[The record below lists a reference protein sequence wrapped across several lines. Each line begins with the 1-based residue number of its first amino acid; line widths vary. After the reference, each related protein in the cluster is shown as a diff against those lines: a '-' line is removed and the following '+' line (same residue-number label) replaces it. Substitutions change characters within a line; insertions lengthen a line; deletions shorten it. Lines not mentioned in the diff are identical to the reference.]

1 MLRPFRS
8 LRTKLVLASVVVEVV
23 LLTLLV
29 INSAR
34 LIQKNLAAQA
44 DVRIRELSLLFNA
57 ALAGPLAA
65 RDYATL
71 DEVLRESQEPEGI
84 VYLSA
89 FPHDAYIC
97 KNMLRFSE

>member
-1 MLRPFRS
+1 M
-8 LRTKLVLASVVVEVV
+8 TVLFGVL

-65 RDYATL
+65 PAWFL
-71 DEVLRESQEPEGI
+71 LPPG
-84 VYLSA
+84 
-89 FPHDAYIC
+89 
-97 KNMLRFSE
+97 